1 LKAVPLLQVVS
12 VFVMNV
18 GFTGLIGSWLARHLI
33 ALSAR
38 PSHLSVLRRWD
49 MAAAGLALFGSA
61 LSLWAATAVM
71 ADTGLAEAAPM
82 IPMMLTKTAYGHAG
96 ALATAALAL
105 FLVCRFV
112 VADRVLVDATAAFA
126 LLGFAAVR
134 GSMGHAGEDGWFS
147 LAMLAETVHYL
158 AAGVWTGLVAVS
170 GWLVLRMASAAAPA
184 GQWMSQYLHRM
195 SQAATVALGAILAT
209 GLFSAWHRIG
219 SPENLLHTAYGTT
232 LQVKLGLVL
241 LAIALGGYN
250 KYFGL
255 PGASQSAR
263 RLGIVRRVLQVETI
277 ILYAA
282 LAAAAALTSQ
292 QPPAAM

>member
-38 PSHLSVLRRWD
+38 PSHLRVLRRWD
-49 MAAAGLALFGSA
+49 MAAVGLALFGSA

-82 IPMMLTKTAYGHAG
+82 IPMMLTKTAYGYAG

-105 FLVCRFV
+105 LLVCRSM
-112 VADRVLVDATAAFA
+112 VADRVLIEAMVAFA
-126 LLGFAAVR
+126 LVGFAAIR
-134 GSMGHAGEDGWFS
+134 ASMGHAGEEGWFS
-147 LAMLAETVHYL
+147 PVMLAETVHYL
-158 AAGVWTGLVAVS
+158 AASIWTGLVAVS
-170 GWLVLRMASAAAPA
+170 GWLVLRMASALAPA

-195 SQAATVALGAILAT
+195 SQVATGAVGAILAT
-209 GLFSAWHRIG
+209 GLFSTWHRIG
-219 SPENLLHTAYGTT
+219 SPENLLHTAYGMT

-250 KYFGL
+250 KFFGL
-255 PGASQSAR
+255 PRASQSAR
-263 RLGIVRRVLQVETI
+263 RLGIVRGVLQVETI